1 MRASFDLDRRQLWA
15 WMFHK
20 YVDRLPYA
28 SIRIRRHAVA
38 PKSFVSRKAGGAVA
52 SMDGADTVDLNDISE
67 LWEIVESEFDSEAEV
82 ETDPDPDSDSEAES
96 EAGSEAEAEAEVEA
110 AVEASRNAEKS
121 SPPASGRRAKEVSL
135 HEQEHIERHLELGIA
150 TLCAIVTPVV
160 VMPTLAFRVD
170 GNGDRRPSRTGC
182 FFEEFVEIFDFP
194 LLPAEFVPHLP
205 DGTADY
211 VPERLVRAV
220 AAALL
225 KYKTIFREG
234 AHAVVTAGEVAQR
247 VWSIFAQENG
257 TEIPPHVHYPCKW
270 RQSCGTT
277 VYYTLCGASAVFE
290 SRVSLGAWQERVQAA
305 FRRYAAIQWS
315 LLPEERKAEL
325 AAAKK
330 AWWAD
335 LPEGRRAEIAENIS
349 QACAARSDEYKAE
362 IKAKMKQTCAAR
374 PEEVK
379 TALSGKMSTIVTNH
393 WLSLSPEQKAHRL
406 KNFRAACPSSSK
418 RSDMSRA
425 WWEKKDAAEREAFM
439 QPLRKGYKAKM
450 TPDRQAEV
458 GRKRAAHY
466 DEHPEKRVKARDN
479 ALRNLDQCIENF
491 SHRGTLTD
499 TQLKQRAETL
509 SQTNRTRFVAD
520 INEKF
525 EKLQEGHRLSHR
537 ERHVLRGSWNRW
549 FKKAGLGPEVEE
561 RYKQLVMSDTD
572 FAKSSGALG
581 VLTPSARVFVELIE
595 RRFREVKEGTGA
607 PMTGSEARTLR
618 KRMKRTFQNTDLG
631 PGVRE
636 KYEFLRSAKAA

>member
-1 MRASFDLDRRQLWA
+1 MGVDVSEICRQVTVRVDPYPKACCRTPRVLSQGRR
-15 WMFHK
+15 
-20 YVDRLPYA
+20 
-28 SIRIRRHAVA
+28 
-38 PKSFVSRKAGGAVA
+38 GAVA
-52 SMDGADTVDLNDISE
+52 SMDSADTVDLNDISE

-82 ETDPDPDSDSEAES
+82 ETDPDSDSDAES
-96 EAGSEAEAEAEVEA
+96 EAGSEAEVEAEVEA
-110 AVEASRNAEKS
+110 AGEASRNAEKS
-121 SPPASGRRAKEVSL
+121 SPPASGRRRTEVSL
-135 HEQEHIERHLELGIA
+135 REQEHIERHVELGIA
-150 TLCAIVTPVV
+150 MLCAIVRPVV

-194 LLPAEFVPHLP
+194 LLPAEFVPHFP
-205 DGTADY
+205 DGTSEY

-225 KYKTIFREG
+225 KYKHIFREG
-234 AHAVVTAGEVAQR
+234 AHSVVTAGGVAQR

-257 TEIPPHVHYPCKW
+257 TEIPPHVHHPCKW
-270 RQSCGTT
+270 RQSCGTA

-290 SRVSLGAWQERVQAA
+290 SRVSFGAWQERVQAA
-305 FRRYAAIQWS
+305 HRRYAAIQWS
-315 LLPEERKAEL
+315 LLPEERKAEIN
-325 AAAKK
+325 A
-330 AWWAD
+330 
-335 LPEGRRAEIAENIS
+335 NIS

-393 WLSLSPEQKAHRL
+393 WLSLSPEEKAQRL

-439 QPLRKGYKAKM
+439 QPLRDGYKAKM

-499 TQLKQRAETL
+499 AQLKQRAETL

-549 FKKAGLGPEVEE
+549 FKKADLGPEVEY

-607 PMTGSEARTLR
+607 PMTDSEARTLR
-618 KRMKRTFQNTDLG
+618 RRMTRTFQNTDLG